1 MSPFLKGSLSLITK
15 SGQVYMREKRNKG
28 LPMTIKTIPTVRKTA
43 VSTANYTKFI
53 TSLKIKIHSA
63 QVKGAIAVNKELI
76 KLYWDIGK
84 DIVEKQEQEGW
95 GSKVLERVAKD
106 LQNEFPGVEGFSRSN
121 IFYVRSFYVAYAKVQ
136 QLVGQF
142 ETLPIFSI
150 PWGHNVLIIQ
160 KIKDINERLWYAAK
174 VIEHGWSRSMLNLWM
189 ENTLYERDGKAITN
203 FKESLPAPQSDLAQ
217 QSLKDPY
224 VFDFLTLHKEHLE
237 KDLEDG
243 LVAHIQK
250 FLIELGQGFA
260 FVGQQYPLKAGEQN
274 LYIDLLFYHLK
285 LRCYIIVELK
295 VGKFDSRDAG
305 QMSAYLSAVDD
316 QLRNETDQPSI
327 GIILCKTKDNVFAE
341 YVLRNFNRPIGIA
354 EFEVKLVEKLPK
366 ELKASLP
373 TVEEIEAELS
383 AISAAKKKLTKK
395 KSQKSSGH

>member
-1 MSPFLKGSLSLITK
+1 MPKKTLVTVKK
-15 SGQVYMREKRNKG
+15 SEV
-28 LPMTIKTIPTVRKTA
+28 LP
-43 VSTANYTKFI
+43 ANYTKFF
-53 TSLKIKIHSA
+53 TSLKDKIRSA
-63 QVKGAIAVNKELI
+63 QIKGAIAVNKELI

-84 DIVEKQEQEGW
+84 DIVEKQEQDGW
-95 GSKVLERVAKD
+95 GTKVLERVAKD
-106 LQNEFPGVEGFSRSN
+106 LQNDFPGVEGFSRTN
-121 IFYVRSFYVAYAKVQ
+121 LFRMKAFYSAYAKVPQ
-136 QLVGQF
+136 VVGQL
-142 ETLPIFSI
+142 EQLPIFSI
-150 PWGHNVLIIQ
+150 PWGHNVILLESLKQIE
-160 KIKDINERLWYAAK
+160 ERLWYASK
-174 VIEHGWSRSMLNLWM
+174 VIEHGWSRSMLTIWIDND
-189 ENTLYERDGKAITN
+189 LYHREGKAITN
-203 FKESLPAPQSDLAQ
+203 FKAALPASQSDLAQ

-224 VFDFLTLHKEHLE
+224 IFDFLTLHKEHLE

-260 FVGQQYPLKAGEQN
+260 FVGQQYPIKAGKQD

-295 VGKFDSRDAG
+295 AGKFDSRDAG

-316 QLRNETDQPSI
+316 QLRNKDDQPSI

-383 AISAAKKKLTKK
+383 VVPVAKKKPTKK
-395 KSQKSSGH
+395 KISKV

>member
-1 MSPFLKGSLSLITK
+1 MAKKSL
-15 SGQVYMREKRNKG
+15 
-28 LPMTIKTIPTVRKTA
+28 PTIKKA
-43 VSTANYTKFI
+43 EVSTADYKKFI
-53 TSLKIKIHSA
+53 TSLKTKIRSA
-63 QVKGAIAVNKELI
+63 QIKGAIAVNKELI
-76 KLYWDIGK
+76 KLYWDLGK
-84 DIVEKQEQEGW
+84 DIVEKQELEGW
-95 GSKVLERVAKD
+95 GSKVLEKVAKD

-121 IFYVRSFYVAYAKVQ
+121 IFYIRSFYVAYAKVQ

-142 ETLPIFSI
+142 EALPIFSI
-150 PWGHNVLIIQ
+150 PWGHNVLLIQ
-160 KIKDINERLWYAAK
+160 KIKDTNERLWYASK
-174 VIEHGWSRSMLNLWM
+174 VIEHGWSRSMLTIWM
-189 ENTLYERDGKAITN
+189 ENNLYKREGKAITN
-203 FKESLPAPQSDLAQ
+203 FKAALPASQSDLAQ

-243 LVAHIQK
+243 LVTHIQK

-260 FVGQQYPLKAGEQN
+260 FVGQQYPIKAGKQD

-295 VGKFDSRDAG
+295 AGKFDSRDAG

-316 QLRNETDQPSI
+316 QLRNKDDQPSI
-327 GIILCKTKDNVFAE
+327 GIILCRTKDNVFAE

-383 AISAAKKKLTKK
+383 AIPPADKKPVKK
-395 KSQKSSGH
+395 KSQKSNSR